1 LIEGEKVKRTLN
13 MKHQEDEMGE
23 AHATAE
29 IVNVNNGMQ
38 QPMHVE
44 DLDFS
49 MEKRGGDVREG
60 GGKEEENFQE
70 NNQGEG

>member
-1 LIEGEKVKRTLN
+1 
-13 MKHQEDEMGE
+13 
-23 AHATAE
+23 
-29 IVNVNNGMQ
+29 
-38 QPMHVE
+38 MHVE

>member
-1 LIEGEKVKRTLN
+1 MKRTLN